1 MCPPSAGS
9 TPVSRKIST
18 AGRLGGGDWRR
29 HPVGAGWSAAGMV
42 GESSRR
48 STGVDWRGP
57 LALGSRL
64 RRRTV
69 MGLFLSVDALGA
81 SAVRSGS
88 PPRWSCSP
96 RWSCRPGLGRRGWR
110 AAPASCRAA
119 PAGGVSVAGGDVL
132 RGAGGTSCQ
141 LGFNLSGRGILAGAQ
156 CGPVGTRW
164 SAGTVPV
171 GVTVVVT
178 QTAALIY
185 IDNPA
190 VSQIAGRRVGAAIAP
205 VTAAARA
212 YVGQQVSYY
221 SATLGARIGTVTGIN
236 QTVAYPQ
243 GTITGLD
250 RTNLCV
256 SPRDPGAP
264 VVAGT
269 TGLSIVL
276 GGGSCPTGVGFAQ
289 PITPLL
295 SAWGRT
301 LY

>member
-1 MCPPSAGS
+1 MVRVRLAAALVVLAALVP
-9 TPVSRKIST
+9 
-18 AGRLGGGDWRR
+18 AGRA
-29 HPVGAGWSAAGMV
+29 VAAAG
-42 GESSRR
+42 
-48 STGVDWRGP
+48 
-57 LALGSRL
+57 
-64 RRRTV
+64 
-69 MGLFLSVDALGA
+69 
-81 SAVRSGS
+81 
-88 PPRWSCSP
+88 
-96 RWSCRPGLGRRGWR
+96 
-110 AAPASCRAA
+110 
-119 PAGGVSVAGGDVL
+119 PAGGISVAGGDVL
-132 RGAGGTSCQ
+132 RGAGGASCQ

-205 VTAAARA
+205 VSAAARA
-212 YVGQQVSYY
+212 HVGQQVTYY
-221 SATLGARIGTVTGIN
+221 SATLGARTGTVTGIN
-236 QTVAYPQ
+236 QTVAYAQ

-250 RTNLCV
+250 RTTLCA

-269 TGLSIVL
+269 TGLGIVL
-276 GGGSCPTGVGFAQ
+276 GGGGSCPTGVGFAQ